1 MRFPR
6 GLECHKICLG
16 FGRRDETV
24 SQIEGVG
31 GGVRGEGRGGVGQSF
46 CNPYHLWRRAR
57 ELFKELFV
65 ALLSDGPRRDGTRAV
80 GPIVHF
86 QLRGGR
92 LKIGEL

>member
-1 MRFPR
+1 MSVTKSALGSDGGMRP
-6 GLECHKICLG
+6 
-16 FGRRDETV
+16 DV

-31 GGVRGEGRGGVGQSF
+31 GRGEERGGDAGESF
-46 CNPYHLWRRAR
+46 CNPYHLSRRAR

-65 ALLSDGPRRDGTRAV
+65 ALFSDGPRRDGMRAV